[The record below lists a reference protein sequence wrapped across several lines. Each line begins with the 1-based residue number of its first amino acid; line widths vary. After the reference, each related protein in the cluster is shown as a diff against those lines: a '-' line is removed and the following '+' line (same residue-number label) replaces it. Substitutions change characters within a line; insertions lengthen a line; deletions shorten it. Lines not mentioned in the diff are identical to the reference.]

1 MTLRLINMNR
11 RLAAILA
18 AESETPEIMSLS
30 RPAVVLFPIGLF
42 VNSLGEVISNAFR
55 VGRSYRLSLVVFSCL
70 SSASIGKSSGFRGR
84 SLAILVS
91 PPAFSQL
98 RQKLV
103 GLCLHV
109 EMNQLLSIWFRYNAL
124 SS

>member
-30 RPAVVLFPIGLF
+30 RPAVVLFKIGLF

-55 VGRSYRLSLVVFSCL
+55 FGRSYRLSLVRLQLFVIRFNWEIVRLQGSVFGHLGVSSC
-70 SSASIGKSSGFRGR
+70 
-84 SLAILVS
+84 V
-91 PPAFSQL
+91 
-98 RQKLV
+98 
-103 GLCLHV
+103 
-109 EMNQLLSIWFRYNAL
+109 
-124 SS
+124 